1 MAPFN
6 HGFKDPK
13 WASPKAGLDKAKKQL
28 ESSEWENVVDGI
40 VIIVALAR
48 KNPEVRQDSQLL
60 AI

>member
-1 MAPFN
+1 MGPFN

-48 KNPEVRQDSQLL
+48 KNPEVRQDSQ
-60 AI
+60 